1 MSLIDKIDRSRLPEH
16 VAIIMDGNGRWAKA
30 QGQPRSYGH
39 QEGVVSVH
47 KIMDA
52 VTQLGLN
59 YLTLYTFSTEN
70 WNRPEEEVQ
79 ALMSLMV
86 TAIHR
91 ETPNLM
97 EKNVRLTAIGDLSRL
112 RPDAYATLQECIN
125 TTAGNTGTTL
135 VLALSYSSRWEI
147 TEAVR
152 QIAREVSEGQL
163 RAEEITEAMVTDHL
177 TTKGIP
183 DPFVESLTHNSIII
197 QLPLLHGQVNNRLEK
212 VLSVFDQSRK
222 DANSRQIMQIDES
235 LYADDADMLYIL
247 HRLTSAAA
255 DAKLRQDMNVEDEYF
270 SAIEKRDT
278 EIMLRDK
285 RIEAQ
290 TIELARQECLLE
302 AQHNQLT
309 EQQNQLTE
317 QQSQLTEQQN
327 QLTEQQNQLT
337 EQQNQLLKERQK
349 LHSLVSALVSNGMS
363 EEQISAMTGYSI
375 DEINSCLGED

>member
-1 MSLIDKIDRSRLPEH
+1 MSLIEKIDRSRLPEH

-52 VTQLGLN
+52 VTQLGLR

-91 ETPNLM
+91 ETPNMM
-97 EKNVRLTAIGDLSRL
+97 EKNVRLIAIGDLSRL
-112 RPDAYATLQECIN
+112 RPDAYATLLECMKI
-125 TTAGNTGTTL
+125 TAGNTGTTL

-147 TEAVR
+147 TEAIR

-183 DPFVESLTHNSIII
+183 DPDLLIRTGGEQRISNFLLW
-197 QLPLLHGQVNNRLEK
+197 QLSYAEFYFTE
-212 VLSVFDQSRK
+212 VFWPEFR
-222 DANSRQIMQIDES
+222 EEE
-235 LYADDADMLYIL
+235 LYEAILYYQ
-247 HRLTSAAA
+247 RRERRFGKTS
-255 DAKLRQDMNVEDEYF
+255 E
-270 SAIEKRDT
+270 
-278 EIMLRDK
+278 
-285 RIEAQ
+285 
-290 TIELARQECLLE
+290 
-302 AQHNQLT
+302 QL
-309 EQQNQLTE
+309 
-317 QQSQLTEQQN
+317 
-327 QLTEQQNQLT
+327 
-337 EQQNQLLKERQK
+337 
-349 LHSLVSALVSNGMS
+349 M
-363 EEQISAMTGYSI
+363 
-375 DEINSCLGED
+375 

>member
-30 QGQPRSYGH
+30 QGHPRSYGH

-52 VTQLGLN
+52 VTRLGLR

-91 ETPNLM
+91 ETPNMM
-97 EKNVRLTAIGDLSRL
+97 EKNVRLIAIGDLSRL

-183 DPFVESLTHNSIII
+183 DPDLLIRTGGEQRISNFLLW
-197 QLPLLHGQVNNRLEK
+197 QLSYAEFYFTE
-212 VLSVFDQSRK
+212 VFWPEFREEELYEAILYYQSRERRFGK
-222 DANSRQIMQIDES
+222 
-235 LYADDADMLYIL
+235 
-247 HRLTSAAA
+247 TS
-255 DAKLRQDMNVEDEYF
+255 E
-270 SAIEKRDT
+270 
-278 EIMLRDK
+278 
-285 RIEAQ
+285 
-290 TIELARQECLLE
+290 
-302 AQHNQLT
+302 
-309 EQQNQLTE
+309 
-317 QQSQLTEQQN
+317 
-327 QLTEQQNQLT
+327 
-337 EQQNQLLKERQK
+337 QLL
-349 LHSLVSALVSNGMS
+349 G
-363 EEQISAMTGYSI
+363 
-375 DEINSCLGED
+375 